1 MSDSNIELGDIH
13 WLMAILQNI
22 DVGLVVL
29 DRNYNIQLWNGFMES
44 HSGLSP
50 QHARGQNLFEQFREI
65 PKDWF
70 IKKAEPVFQLK
81 TRTFTIWE
89 QRPYLFRFKNYRPIT
104 GRASVM
110 YQNTSMI
117 PLESIDRSVN
127 HICLIVY
134 DVTDIAVS
142 RADAQSAQQTLTDMN
157 RIDALTGLPLRDHWM
172 QDVQRE
178 FRRCQRSVQPSSL
191 VLFDIDGFREI
202 NGRVGHFHGD
212 EILKALATSIHQT
225 LRQTDV
231 VCRYGGEVFGALLV
245 DTDEEEAR
253 VFTER
258 IREMAAALKFPG
270 APDVQLKLSLG
281 IARFQHDFSTLEQW
295 LMATDKALYHAK
307 QSGGN
312 RSSIYVPGQ

>member
-50 QHARGQNLFEQFREI
+50 QVARGQNLFEQFREI

-110 YQNTSMI
+110 YQNTSLI
-117 PLESIDRSVN
+117 PLESIDRNVN
-127 HICLIVY
+127 HICLIIY

-157 RIDALTGLPLRDHWM
+157 RIDALTGLWTRDHWLKE
-172 QDVQRE
+172 VQRE
-178 FRRCQRSVQPSSL
+178 VRRCQRSVQPSSL
-191 VLFDIDGFREI
+191 VIFDIDNFRAI
-202 NGRVGHFHGD
+202 NGQVGHVVGD
-212 EILKALATSIHQT
+212 EILKTLAGSIQQT
-225 LRQTDV
+225 LRETDL
-231 VCRYGGEVFGALLV
+231 VCRYGGEVFAALLV
-245 DTDEEEAR
+245 DTDDEEAQI
-253 VFTER
+253 FAER
-258 IREMAAALKFPG
+258 IRTMAANLSFTG
-270 APDVQLKLSLG
+270 APDVTIGLSLG
-281 IARFQHDFSTLEQW
+281 VARVQRDFKDAGDW
-295 LMATDKALYHAK
+295 LMAADKALYHAK
-307 QSGGN
+307 HSGGN
-312 RSSIYVPGQ
+312 RTSVFTPGH